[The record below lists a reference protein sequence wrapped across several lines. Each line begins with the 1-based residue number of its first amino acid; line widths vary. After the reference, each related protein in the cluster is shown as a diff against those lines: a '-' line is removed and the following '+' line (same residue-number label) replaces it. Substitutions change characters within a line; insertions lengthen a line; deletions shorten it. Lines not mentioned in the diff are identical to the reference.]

1 MAISRARTNLELA
14 AMGFDYTTIQ
24 DDDVANQ
31 RALFLLKN
39 HDTVTGALGSGVFTS
54 TGTIADTETC
64 TIGTVVYTF
73 VDAFTGARAAQTLT
87 SDATA
92 PSDGDTVTVGNVVY
106 TYKTTLTGAPYEV
119 LIGVSAA
126 VALDNLKFAI
136 NASGGT
142 IGVEYGLGTLAHP
155 RVTATTNT
163 NTTQVVE
170 SKRPGTDDNSIVTL
184 ESSSHLSWGAASLS
198 GGVASV
204 PYQVKVGGTNAI
216 TLDNLKA
223 AINATGTGETEYS
236 SGTQAHPLVTA
247 TTNTDTAQTVVPRFK
262 AITTSIVTTT
272 TCADNTAWGATE
284 IASGLPGMIAVPA
297 SEAQKVAGGQAL

>member
-1 MAISRARTNLELA
+1 MAVSRARVNLELA

-54 TGTIADTETC
+54 TGTIANDETV

-73 VDAFTGARAAQTLT
+73 KSSLTGVRATTTLT

-92 PSDGDTVTVGNVVY
+92 PADGDTVTLGDKTY
-106 TYKTTLTGAPYEV
+106 TFKTALTGAANEV

-126 VALDNLKFAI
+126 VALDNLKIAV

-142 IGVEYGLGTLAHP
+142 AGVEYGLGTTANRLIE
-155 RVTATTNT
+155 ATTNT
-163 NTTQVVE
+163 NTTQVFQA
-170 SKRPGTDDNSIVTL
+170 KAPGTAANSYATL
-184 ESSSHLSWGAASLS
+184 ESSAHLSFTGSTLS
-198 GGVASV
+198 GGVAAV
-204 PYQVKVGGTNAI
+204 PYEVAIGASNAI

-223 AINATGTGETEYS
+223 AINASGTGETEYS
-236 SGTQAHPLVTA
+236 SGTLAHPLVTA

-262 AITTSIVTTT
+262 AITTSIATTE
-272 TCADNTAWGATE
+272 TCSDNTSWGGST

-297 SEAQKVAGGQAL
+297 AEAQKVSGGQPI